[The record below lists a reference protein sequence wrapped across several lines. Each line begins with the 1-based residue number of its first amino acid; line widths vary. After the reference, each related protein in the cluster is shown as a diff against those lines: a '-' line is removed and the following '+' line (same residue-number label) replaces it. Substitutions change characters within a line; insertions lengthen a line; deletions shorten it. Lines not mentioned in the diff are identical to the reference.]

1 MQHLDVLRHL
11 TPDLYPIQCRTGKY
25 KTLGISTASLAL
37 LGYLLTLLRWPNGP
51 SPWEMVYILFA
62 TLGIGAL
69 LTTQFMALSASIPRS
84 KSGTII
90 AVYYMAQQIGIVLGT
105 TLSSSLCRRVFE
117 NNLWKNLETTP
128 DAANVSI

>member
-1 MQHLDVLRHL
+1 M
-11 TPDLYPIQCRTGKY
+11 I
-25 KTLGISTASLAL
+25 
-37 LGYLLTLLRWPNGP
+37 
-51 SPWEMVYILFA
+51 YILFA
-62 TLGIGAL
+62 TLGVGAL
-69 LTTQFMALSASIPRS
+69 LTTQFMALSASIPNS

-128 DAANVSI
+128 DAANVSIWLGYGHENYIITNAQFTLDCTAGP

>member
-1 MQHLDVLRHL
+1 M
-11 TPDLYPIQCRTGKY
+11 I
-25 KTLGISTASLAL
+25 
-37 LGYLLTLLRWPNGP
+37 
-51 SPWEMVYILFA
+51 YILFA
-62 TLGIGAL
+62 TLGVGAL
-69 LTTQFMALSASIPRS
+69 LTTQFMALSASIPNS